1 MKSFELFASRKLCF
15 CAISCLLLTLL
26 AAPALADVKTRDKG
40 QVKFE
45 GMLGTMMR
53 MFGGKALSEGIVS
66 TNAVKGNRKATL
78 NDMTGRIVDLDE
90 QKVYDLD
97 MKKKNYTVTTFEQL
111 RQKLREAQDRAAK
124 EGKEAPG
131 EPTQP
136 STTDKQFEFD
146 FDVKETGQ
154 TRAIAGHDARQVIM
168 TVTVREKGKTLE
180 ESGGVVLTT
189 DSWLGP
195 DIPALKELAEFEMK
209 YWKAI
214 APESALVSAEQMA
227 AIAAMYPMIKPA
239 MDRINQEK
247 VNLKGTPLATS
258 MTFEGVKSKALVE
271 EQSKSSSGGGLSGM
285 LARKIAK
292 KDDKPRATIFT
303 MNTETLEIATAVG
316 ATDLDIPAGFKV
328 KN

>member
-1 MKSFELFASRKLCF
+1 MKSFEVLRSQLR
-15 CAISCLLLTLL
+15 SCSIACTLL
-26 AAPALADVKTRDKG
+26 ALLATPAFADVKTRDKG

-111 RQKLREAQDRAAK
+111 RQKLREAQERAAK
-124 EGKEAPG
+124 EAKEAPG

-136 STTDKQFEFD
+136 SSTDKQFEFD

-168 TVTVREKGKTLE
+168 TVTAREKGKTLE

-227 AIAAMYPMIKPA
+227 AIAALYPMIKPA

-258 MTFEGVKSKALVE
+258 MTFEGVKSKAQIE

-303 MNTETLEIATAVG
+303 MNTETLEIATSVG